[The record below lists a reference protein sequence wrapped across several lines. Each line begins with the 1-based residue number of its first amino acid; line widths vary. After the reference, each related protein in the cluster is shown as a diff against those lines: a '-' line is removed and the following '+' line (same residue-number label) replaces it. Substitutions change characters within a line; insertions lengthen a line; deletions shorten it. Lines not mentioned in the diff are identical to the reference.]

1 MVEVIYPARGGHL
14 AGKVTVPPSKSVAHR
29 CIIAAALAKGCSVI
43 GNMPVSDD
51 IAATRLAVSSLG
63 AETKDVPEKKSS
75 VSVCGIEKAARS
87 AEIDCKMSG
96 STLRFIMPIA
106 AALGTDCTLVGSG
119 RLPLRPITPYIEEF
133 PKHGVTLDFSDAKE
147 GEFLPCKMSGRLT
160 AGEYRISG
168 SISSQFITGLLF
180 ALPLLDGD
188 SKIILTS
195 KLESKPYVD
204 ITIGVLE
211 RFGCKIEQTD
221 YGYFVKGNQSYKP
234 CDCSVEGDWSQ
245 AAFFLV
251 ANSLGSDIEIGGLD
265 ENSAQGDKK
274 IAEICKKCGE
284 HREIGG
290 GLKPFDEDVSDIPD
304 LVPILAVLGCFC
316 DGISYI
322 RNAAR
327 LRIKESDRLKSIT
340 DCLNTL
346 GANIKE
352 LDDGLEIHGSCG
364 NMLRGG
370 IVDSFDDHRIAMAA
384 AIAATRC
391 KEEVIISRADAV
403 AKSYPGFFEDYRALG
418 GDATDI
424 MQRNKTI

>member
-1 MVEVIYPARGGHL
+1 MVEIIYPSRKGRL

-29 CIIAAALAKGCSVI
+29 YIIAAALANGCSVI

-51 IAATRLAVSSLG
+51 IVATRLAVSSLG
-63 AETKDVPEKKSS
+63 AQTKNVFDNDSS
-75 VSVCGIEKAARS
+75 VRVYGIEKKAGS

-106 AALGTDCTLVGSG
+106 AALGTDCTFSGGG

-133 PKHGVTLDFSDAKE
+133 PKHGVSLDFSGAKE

-160 AGEYRISG
+160 AGEYHISG

-195 KLESKPYVD
+195 KLESKPYID

-221 YGYFVKGNQSYKP
+221 YGYFVKGNQTYKP
-234 CDCSVEGDWSQ
+234 CDCTVEGDWSQ

-251 ANSLGSDIEIGGLD
+251 ANSLGSEIEICGLD
-265 ENSAQGDKK
+265 DNSAQGDKR
-274 IAEICKKCGE
+274 IAGICRKCGE
-284 HREIGG
+284 RLNYGG
-290 GLKPFDEDVSDIPD
+290 ALRPFDEDVSDIPD

-340 DCLNTL
+340 ECLNTL
-346 GANIKE
+346 GADIKE
-352 LDDGLEIHGSCG
+352 LDDGLEIHGICG
-364 NMLRGG
+364 KMLRGG

-391 KEEVIISRADAV
+391 EEEVIISRADAV